1 MTFTAADGRE
11 LGGVRVSIGV
21 AVHAGATTDVDRMV
35 SDADK
40 ALYLAKSRGKN
51 RIEVAVGA

>member
-1 MTFTAADGRE
+1 MTFTAADGQV

-21 AVHAGATTDVDRMV
+21 AVHAGASTDVNGLV

-51 RIEVAVGA
+51 RVQMAPAE

>member
-1 MTFTAADGRE
+1 
-11 LGGVRVSIGV
+11 
-21 AVHAGATTDVDRMV
+21 VHAGASTDVNGLV

-51 RIEVAVGA
+51 RVQMAPAE